1 MSLSSGTRLGPFQIV
16 ERVDLPGFGEVY
28 AARDDENDRD
38 VAIHVLRTNAAQD
51 EDVRDRFEQH
61 VRAAAARVQPDPL
74 TIHLVGVDPQAIYV
88 VSEPIH
94 PAAAPLVPGVQ
105 PAFGPA
111 LGAAFGTAVRRDV
124 PAPKRGW
131 VIAAAVAVVAIA
143 IGMFAVGGGEDAP
156 EEAALAA
163 QSAPPDTPVVPAI
176 PAPPPVPERE
186 LLPPEQTEIRDYVAT
201 DPSPRPRAAMTSA
214 PASEAE
220 PAPPEPVMRRAP
232 AASPAASPVP
242 PSSPAPVRRPLP
254 VTDSRDT
261 TTLITEA
268 TVHATEFDLEGALS
282 LLEAAAGR
290 GDAFARLAVLYVRG
304 LIGAREAFRDGGD
317 PSALAPVHASLTT
330 LGEISGG
337 RPGAAEIARL
347 VLQAAS
353 AAAQSERDEMRLYI
367 DSAIQMESL
376 QLAAMQGGAPI
387 VSASELAGDFWLQV
401 SRYDEARRAYTE
413 AAERVGFTLRILS
426 GLARSARRLNDMPAA
441 CTAYRRLADVWGAR
455 PGLPVEIAEARAY
468 LGGCPR

>member
-1 MSLSSGTRLGPFQIV
+1 MTDSDQFLTLTLMVGTRLGPFQIV

-61 VRAAAARVQPDPL
+61 VRAAAAGIQTDPL
-74 TIHLVGVDPQAIYV
+74 TIHLIGVDPQAIYV

-94 PAAAPLVPGVQ
+94 PAAAPFVPAVQ
-105 PAFGPA
+105 PASEA
-111 LGAAFGTAVRRDV
+111 AVRRDV
-124 PAPKRGW
+124 AAPKRGW

-143 IGMFAVGGGEDAP
+143 IGVFAVGGDHDAP
-156 EEAALAA
+156 EEETPAA
-163 QSAPPDTPVVPAI
+163 QSAPPDTPVI
-176 PAPPPVPERE
+176 PAPPHVPERE
-186 LLPPEQTEIRDYVAT
+186 LLPPEQKEIRNDVAT
-201 DPSPRPRAAMTSA
+201 DPGPRPRAAVTSA
-214 PASEAE
+214 PAPEAE
-220 PAPPEPVMRRAP
+220 PAPPEPVIRRAP
-232 AASPAASPVP
+232 APSPAASPVP

-261 TTLITEA
+261 ATLITEA
-268 TVHATEFDLEGALS
+268 AVHATEFDLEGALS

-304 LIGAREAFRDGGD
+304 LIGAREAFREGGD
-317 PSALAPVHASLTT
+317 PGALAPVHASLTT
-330 LGEISGG
+330 LAEISGG
-337 RPGAAEIARL
+337 RPGAAEVARL

-387 VSASELAGDFWLQV
+387 VSASELAGEFWLQV